1 MEENEV
7 MKAGTELH
15 SVAKFALFATSYTPL
30 FILII
35 IKQVCDNRSY
45 LHFGGLNFDALKCLF
60 EKFTI
65 SLTLATII
73 IFGILGCV
81 FLFQNLKKKR
91 GNKVIVTEVTNRNSE
106 SVGYIA
112 TYIIPLVFQNFN
124 SLYEIIAVLFIFIV
138 MYSIYINSNLLLI
151 NPVLNLFQ
159 YSIFEIK
166 YTYKQTTKSG
176 LIIIRSSEVE
186 EESNLSISPIGFKLF
201 YASKNI

>member
-1 MEENEV
+1 
-7 MKAGTELH
+7 MKSRTELH
-15 SVAKFALFATSYTPL
+15 GVAKFALFATSYTPL

-35 IKQVCDNRSY
+35 IKQVYDNRSY
-45 LHFGGLNFDALKCLF
+45 LHFGGLNLDAVKCLF

-65 SLTLATII
+65 SIILATII

-81 FLFQNLKKKR
+81 FLFQNLKQKR

-186 EESNLSISPIGFKLF
+186 EESNLNIFPIGFKLF
-201 YASKNI
+201 YASKNL